1 MLDSLVELI
10 ERSVTDYAR
19 IADPADLAKILA
31 RQARDAKDALP
42 EDLTAIALLLDDYRQ
57 ALGLAF
63 DISDEK
69 GDRFFRSSLVQTA
82 FYSLFAAWILWDREA
97 EEETRFEIDDAHKY
111 LPIPFLDAL
120 LHDIRHPKRL
130 QQLGLEAHL
139 TSGLHPVPET
149 PS

>member
-97 EEETRFEIDDAHKY
+97 EEWPAPGSGDTELGVLMEPEVDHGETEVYPRVQA
-111 LPIPFLDAL
+111 
-120 LHDIRHPKRL
+120 
-130 QQLGLEAHL
+130 
-139 TSGLHPVPET
+139 
-149 PS
+149 